1 MASVIA
7 LAVLVCAIGAAFWS
21 SLLVV
26 HDVWG
31 DKYGAYS
38 HGYLVLAISA
48 WFCIRAWRASAKP
61 FIGRPMWSA
70 LPMLAGIAGMAL
82 LAEVLYIG
90 QIRTA
95 FLPLLLL
102 ASIGLCLGRN
112 ALSRL
117 AWPVLFLYMALPV
130 WGVINGPL
138 QALTTAVSQALVTS
152 IGVPV
157 FVEGNFVHLP
167 SGTFEIASGCSGL
180 SFFVAALTLAGVYC
194 TLFLHTRGSRALLML
209 AAGAAGLV
217 ANWLRVASL
226 IVIGHVTHMQHYL
239 IRVDHL
245 YYGWALFMLTMI
257 PLFLLARRLED
268 RDLARGTLQGVGQ
281 PVPQWIQRWCA
292 RVLWI
297 AVALAYA
304 SVLVL
309 GLRERSTNDGRL
321 ARDAYVFRQTGQLA
335 TFASGWQPG
344 FSGAAEFRQECQAED
359 VVEVFAAHY
368 PRQSRDAHLSLPVN
382 SATGPAFRVT
392 STGVTDGHVE
402 IHGELAGRDHL
413 LWTWY
418 LAAGRTAYSKP
429 TLRIAELLGLLSGR
443 RDGWV
448 IALQTQCQGNC
459 DRARER
465 LLQCSKAVLH

>member
-1 MASVIA
+1 MASVVA
-7 LAVLVCAIGAAFWS
+7 LTVLLGAIGAAFWS
-21 SLLVV
+21 SLLVL

-38 HGYLVLAISA
+38 HGYLVLAISV
-48 WFCIRAWRASAKP
+48 WFCIRAWRASARP
-61 FIGRPMWSA
+61 FTGRPMWSA
-70 LPMLAGIAGMAL
+70 LPMLAGIGGLAL

-117 AWPVLFLYMALPV
+117 AWPVLFLYMAFPV
-130 WGVINGPL
+130 WGVINGAL
-138 QALTTAVSQALVTS
+138 QALTTAVSQALVTA

-180 SFFVAALTLAGVYC
+180 SFFVSALTLASVFC
-194 TLFLHTRGSRALLML
+194 TLYLQTWRSRTLLML
-209 AAGAAGLV
+209 VAGVAGLV

-226 IVIGHVTHMQHYL
+226 IVIGHLTQMQHYL

-257 PLFLLARRLED
+257 PVFLLARRLED
-268 RDLARGTLQGVGQ
+268 RDLAGTLQGGRQ
-281 PVPQWIQRWCA
+281 PVPPWIPRWFA

-297 AVALAYA
+297 SVALAYA

-309 GLRERSTNDGRL
+309 ALHERSANDGRL
-321 ARDAYVFRQTGQLA
+321 ARDASVFQQTAPLA
-335 TFASGWQPG
+335 TFTSGWQPG
-344 FSGAAEFRQECQAED
+344 FSGAAEFRQECKADD

-368 PRQSRDAHLSLPVN
+368 PTQSRDARLSLPVN

-392 STGVTDGHVE
+392 STRVTEGHVE
-402 IHGELAGRDHL
+402 IQGELAGRGRL
-413 LWTWY
+413 VWTWY

-429 TLRIAELLGLLSGR
+429 TLRMAELLGLLSGR

-448 IALQTQCQGNC
+448 IALQTQCQGDC
-459 DRARER
+459 GRARQR
-465 LLQCSKAVLH
+465 LLQCSKTVLH